1 MIIYWV
7 WRSNINIP
15 LAWVCSE
22 APPSKYYLWPGN
34 KWAEVAQNE
43 GWFRNRGTHSGLV
56 NDGDCGGRGGNT
68 PYMHCTLYWAGSVT
82 TNVHTSLTM
91 TLETNMGLYWFG
103 RYCQYYTHETWRML
117 RYSAINIAALCR
129 GHIVFHDTSFVSILI
144 SDTDLIIRRAQM
156 ESVIGS
162 SNINSGLDCG
172 VQTVPIWRLHRNIC
186 LPASSQCVKRMM
198 EKPRYV
204 TF

>member
-1 MIIYWV
+1 MRPLPPNIICGRVISEQRWRKMKGGSGIGEHTQV
-7 WRSNINIP
+7 WSMMVI
-15 LAWVCSE
+15 V
-22 APPSKYYLWPGN
+22 
-34 KWAEVAQNE
+34 
-43 GWFRNRGTHSGLV
+43 
-56 NDGDCGGRGGNT
+56 GGRGGNT

-82 TNVHTSLTM
+82 TNVHSLLTM

-117 RYSAINIAALCR
+117 RYSAMMYIATPCR

-186 LPASSQCVKRMM
+186 LPASSQRVK
-198 EKPRYV
+198 EDV
-204 TF
+204 DI